1 MATLPG
7 IIINRLDA
15 ERLQRLIDRAS
26 AADRHVAE
34 LLEDELE
41 RGEIVEPN
49 EIPADIVS
57 MNSRVEFT
65 DLTRQQALV
74 RTLVYPHALA
84 SQEDGLSV
92 LAPLG
97 AALLG
102 LKVGSHIEWS
112 LPDGSQR
119 QVRIDALLYQP
130 ESAGDLHR

>member
-1 MATLPG
+1 MATHPG

-15 ERLQRLIDRAS
+15 ERLQRLLDRVTAN
-26 AADRHVAE
+26 DRHVAE
-34 LLEDELE
+34 QLESELE
-41 RGEIVEPN
+41 RGDIVEPH
-49 EIPADIVS
+49 EVPDDIVS
-57 MNSRVEFT
+57 MNSRVKFT
-65 DLTRQQALV
+65 DLTRQQTLV

-84 SQEDGLSV
+84 DQQDGLSV

-102 LKVGSHIEWS
+102 LKVGRHTEWN
-112 LPDGSQR
+112 LPDGSLR